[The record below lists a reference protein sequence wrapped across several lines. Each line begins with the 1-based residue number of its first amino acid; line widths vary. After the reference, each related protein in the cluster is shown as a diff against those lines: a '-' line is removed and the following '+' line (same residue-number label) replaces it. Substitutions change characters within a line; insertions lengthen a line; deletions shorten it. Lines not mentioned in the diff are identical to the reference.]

1 MRTASPGRGLIR
13 TACLVLLVIAAL
25 LSPLRPGKAQ
35 DEDPGAAAAPGRPA
49 LEKLVQTLEDP
60 QAREALVKQLKA
72 LIEAQES
79 LTGEAQP
86 AESEG
91 FGARLLA
98 ALSQRID
105 VIAKQLSA
113 ATGALAELPEALAG
127 VWRESKDPE
136 TLSRWAEIV
145 SKIILVLLC
154 GLVAEWLTRRA
165 LARPRRAVEERARER
180 LLLRLLF
187 LLVRTGLDVLPIG
200 AFALA
205 AYLVLPLTD
214 PRPAT
219 RLVALALVNANVLVA
234 VVLAAGRMLFSPR
247 VPNLRLFAV
256 GNETATYLY
265 IWVRRLA
272 AIGVYG
278 YFFAEA
284 GLLLGLPPGAHAVL
298 IKTIGF
304 VVTAM
309 AVVLVLQN
317 RTNVRDWL
325 RGPYRRDGEGAP
337 GAGGRRTLR
346 SIAEWT
352 GAVWHVAAIGLTVAL
367 YGTWAL
373 EIPHGFQF
381 LIRGI
386 VLTAIVGA
394 VAWGMGRAIDAAV
407 ARGSRIPADLKDKFP
422 RLEERVNRYLP
433 LLREVFK
440 GLVYALAGLIIL
452 EFWGIGALAW
462 LGSEAG
468 QNLISRIATIL
479 LLAGSALVIWELV
492 SALIERALAR
502 HAAEDGGL
510 QSPRVLTLLPLCRN
524 IVRIVLVV
532 MVTLIAL
539 SELGI
544 DIGPLIAGAGVVG
557 LAVGFGAQTLVKDVI
572 TGSFILMENSLAV
585 GDWVE
590 LGSHS
595 GTVEAMTIRTVRLRD
610 LQGTVHVIPFG
621 EVTSVLNYN
630 RDFGFTLVD
639 IGVAYRE
646 DVDEVFKVLEAV
658 GEDLQADETYGPAIL
673 EPLQVMGLNNLG
685 ESSVDI
691 RVRLK
696 TKAMMQW
703 SVRRELLRR
712 TKKAFDARG
721 IEIPFPHRTLYFG
734 VDRDGTAPP
743 AHIVQD
749 TAQ

>member
-1 MRTASPGRGLIR
+1 MRTAG
-13 TACLVLLVIAAL
+13 LVLLVIVAL
-25 LSPLRPGKAQ
+25 LSAPQPGKAQ
-35 DEDPGAAAAPGRPA
+35 GQDPGAAAAPSGPA
-49 LEKLVQTLEDP
+49 IEKLVQTLEDP
-60 QAREALVKQLKA
+60 QAREDLVKQLKA
-72 LIEAQES
+72 LIEAQK
-79 LTGEAQP
+79 TAAGEAPP

-98 ALSQRID
+98 ALSNRID
-105 VIAKQLSA
+105 VVAKQLSE
-113 ATGALAELPEALAG
+113 ATVVIVQLPDALAG
-127 VWRESKDPE
+127 LWHKSKDPAV
-136 TLSRWAEIV
+136 LSRWAEIV
-145 SKIILVLLC
+145 GKIALVLLC
-154 GLVAEWLTRRA
+154 GFVVQWLSGRA
-165 LARPRRAVEERARER
+165 LARARRAVEARAREG
-180 LLLRLLF
+180 LLLRLL
-187 LLVRTGLDVLPIG
+187 LVLVRTGLDLLPIG

-219 RLVALALVNANVLVA
+219 RLVALALVNAYVLVA
-234 VVLAAGRMLFSPR
+234 VVLAAARMLFAPW
-247 VPNLRLFAV
+247 VPNLRLFAID
-256 GNETATYLY
+256 NETATYLY

-272 AIGVYG
+272 AIGVYC

-284 GLLLGLPPGAHAVL
+284 GLLLGLPQGAHAVL

-304 VVTAM
+304 VLTAM

-317 RTNVRDWL
+317 RRSVRDL
-325 RGPYRRDGEGAP
+325 IGRPPQHDGEVAP
-337 GAGGRRTLR
+337 GAGKLRTLR
-346 SIAEWT
+346 SVAEWIA
-352 GAVWHVAAIGLTVAL
+352 AVWHVAAIGLIVAL

-373 EIPHGFQF
+373 EIPHGFRF

-386 VLTAIVGA
+386 VLTAM
-394 VAWGMGRAIDAAV
+394 VAAIAWSIGRAIDAAV
-407 ARGSRIPADLKDKFP
+407 ARGSRVPADIKEKFP

-433 LLREVFK
+433 LLRKVFK
-440 GLVYALAGLIIL
+440 GLVFAAAGLVIL
-452 EFWGIGALAW
+452 EFWGIGALEW
-462 LGSEAG
+462 LGSDAG
-468 QNLISRIATIL
+468 QSLISKVATIL

-510 QSPRVLTLLPLCRN
+510 QSPRVLTLLRLCRN

-544 DIGPLIAGAGVVG
+544 DIGPLLAGAGVVG

-572 TGSFILMENSLAV
+572 TGAFILMENSLAV
-585 GDWVE
+585 GDWVD

-630 RDFGFTLVD
+630 RDFGFTVVD

-673 EPLQVMGLNNLG
+673 EPLQVMGLNNLN

-696 TKAMMQW
+696 TRAMMQW
-703 SVRRELLRR
+703 KVRRELLRR
-712 TKKAFDARG
+712 TKKAFDERG

-743 AHIVQD
+743 ARIVQD
-749 TAQ
+749 SAG

>member
-1 MRTASPGRGLIR
+1 MRTASPGRGLLR
-13 TACLVLLVIAAL
+13 TAGPVLLVIVAL
-25 LSPLRPGKAQ
+25 LCASQSGKAQ
-35 DEDPGAAAAPGRPA
+35 DQDPGAAAAPSGPA
-49 LEKLVQTLEDP
+49 LENLVRTLEDP
-60 QAREALVKQLKA
+60 QAREDLVKQLKA
-72 LIEAQES
+72 LIEAQNAAA
-79 LTGEAQP
+79 GEAQ
-86 AESEG
+86 ATESEG

-98 ALSQRID
+98 ALSHRID
-105 VIAKQLSA
+105 LVAKQLSE
-113 ATGALAELPEALAG
+113 ATGALAQLPDALADL
-127 VWRESKDPE
+127 WQKSKDPE
-136 TLSRWAEIV
+136 ILSRWSEIV
-145 SKIILVLLC
+145 GKIVLVLLC
-154 GLVAEWLTRRA
+154 GSVAQWLSGRA
-165 LARPRRAVEERARER
+165 LARPRRAVEQRAREG

-187 LLVRTGLDVLPIG
+187 LLVRTGLDFLPIG

-219 RLVALALVNANVLVA
+219 RLVALTFVNAQVLVA
-234 VVLAAGRMLFSPR
+234 VVLVAARMLLAPW
-247 VPNLRLFAV
+247 VPNLRLFAID
-256 GNETATYLY
+256 NETATYLY
-265 IWVRRLA
+265 IWARRLA

-284 GLLLGLPPGAHAVL
+284 GLLLGLPQGAHAVL

-304 VVTAM
+304 VLTAM
-309 AVVLVLQN
+309 AVVLVMQN
-317 RTNVRDWL
+317 RRSVRDWIG
-325 RGPYRRDGEGAP
+325 GPHRRDGEGAP
-337 GAGGRRTLR
+337 RPGKLRTLR
-346 SIAEWT
+346 SVAEWT
-352 GAVWHVAAIGLTVAL
+352 AAVWHVAAIGLIVAL

-386 VLTAIVGA
+386 VLTAIVSA
-394 VAWGMGRAIDAAV
+394 IAWGIGRAIEAAV
-407 ARGSRIPADLKDKFP
+407 ARGSRVPPDLKEKFP

-440 GLVYALAGLIIL
+440 GLVYAAAGLVIL
-452 EFWGIGALAW
+452 EFWGFGALEW
-462 LGSEAG
+462 LGSDAG
-468 QNLISRIATIL
+468 QSLISKTATIL
-479 LLAGSALVIWELV
+479 LLAGSALVIWEVV

-502 HAAEDGGL
+502 HASEDGGL

-539 SELGI
+539 SELGL
-544 DIGPLIAGAGVVG
+544 DIGPLIAGAGIVG

-595 GTVEAMTIRTVRLRD
+595 GTVEAMSIRTVRLRD
-610 LQGTVHVIPFG
+610 LRGIVHVIPFG

-630 RDFGFTLVD
+630 RDFGFSLVD

-658 GEDLQADETYGPAIL
+658 GEDLRADETYGPSIL

-712 TKKAFDARG
+712 TKKAFDERG

-734 VDRDGTAPP
+734 VDKDGSAPP
-743 AHIVQD
+743 ARIVQD
-749 TAQ
+749 SAG